1 MIKKVT
7 FGLLLLLVLAG
18 MLTGCGISKEK
29 SQAIESAKES
39 LHNARYKAETNYG
52 TLTDDAFGGQITEL
66 GEKADQID
74 QTGIHKMD
82 EQEAEG
88 FLNTIT
94 ELTTKYGVLQASID
108 EEAQKEKQVKKQRE
122 ETLEVPVYICNGTG
136 RTLTMIK
143 MTDMSSR
150 TDNILLS
157 DGQILGINQ
166 ILLGGVVNVR
176 KDSTEWQITAVD
188 DTNQTLVF
196 ENVDLSGAKT
206 EGISLTLE
214 CTENGNTANM
224 GSYVSEK
231 ATDQS
236 TVSESCESTAENS
249 N

>member
-1 MIKKVT
+1 
-7 FGLLLLLVLAG
+7 
-18 MLTGCGISKEK
+18 
-29 SQAIESAKES
+29 
-39 LHNARYKAETNYG
+39 
-52 TLTDDAFGGQITEL
+52 
-66 GEKADQID
+66 
-74 QTGIHKMD
+74 
-82 EQEAEG
+82 
-88 FLNTIT
+88 
-94 ELTTKYGVLQASID
+94 
-108 EEAQKEKQVKKQRE
+108 
-122 ETLEVPVYICNGTG
+122 
-136 RTLTMIK
+136 MIK

-196 ENVDLSGAKT
+196 ENVDLSGAKE

-231 ATDQS
+231 ATDHS
-236 TVSESCESTAENS
+236 TVSESCEATAENS

>member
-29 SQAIESAKES
+29 SQAIESAKDS

-52 TLTDDAFGGQITEL
+52 TLTDDTFGGQITEL
-66 GEKADQID
+66 GERADQID

-82 EQEAEG
+82 EQEAEV
-88 FLNTIT
+88 FLNTIAD
-94 ELTTKYGVLQASID
+94 LTTKYGELQTSID
-108 EEAQKEKQVKKQRE
+108 KEAQKEKQVKKQKE
-122 ETLEVPVYICNGTG
+122 ETLEVPVYIYNGTG

-143 MTDMSSR
+143 VTDMSLQ
-150 TDNILLS
+150 TDSILL
-157 DGQILGINQ
+157 DGQVLGINQ
-166 ILLGGVVNVR
+166 ILLGGVINVR
-176 KDSTEWQITAVD
+176 KGSTKWQITAVD
-188 DTNQTLVF
+188 DANQTLVF
-196 ENVDLSGAKT
+196 ENIDLSGAKA
-206 EGISLTLE
+206 EGISLTME
-214 CTENGNTANM
+214 CTENGNIVNM

-236 TVSESCESTAENS
+236 AGSESCEATTENS